1 MDINTI
7 DLPLKHTKEY
17 RGVLIAI
24 IIISLWV
31 TVLLFLLTYNVNF
44 YDPLIYLFVLV
55 QTHLYTGLFITAH
68 DAMHGVV
75 SKNKKINKFIG
86 SLAALL
92 FAYNFYFRL
101 FPKHHE
107 HHKYVASDKDP
118 DYHTGSFFIW
128 YFNFLKQYITWYQIL
143 LMALTYNLLILIF
156 PTPNVILFWIIP
168 SILAT
173 LQLFYFGTY
182 LPHRGEH
189 APENRHKSSSL
200 KKNHFVAF
208 FSCYFFG
215 YHYEH
220 HNAPAVP
227 WWQLYKE
234 KQ

>member
-1 MDINTI
+1 
-7 DLPLKHTKEY
+7 LSLQLKRY
-17 RGVLIAI
+17 RGELIAMV
-24 IIISLWV
+24 IIISWSGMLS
-31 TVLLFLLTYNVNF
+31 FLLNF
-44 YDPLIYLFVLV
+44 NFNYLEPLVYLFILI

-75 SKNKKINKFIG
+75 SRNKKVNMFLG

-107 HHKYVASDKDP
+107 HHKFVASDKDP
-118 DYHTGSFFIW
+118 DYYNGPFIW
-128 YFNFLKQYITWYQIL
+128 WYFKFLVQYITWYQII
-143 LMALTYNLLILIF
+143 LMALTYNILILYF
-156 PTPNVILFWIIP
+156 PSSNVILFWIVP

-182 LPHRGEH
+182 LPHKGEH
-189 APENRHKSSSL
+189 AIDNKHKSSSL
-200 KKNHFVAF
+200 NKNHFLAF
-208 FSCYFFG
+208 ITCYFFG

-234 KQ
+234 KK